1 MPEVQV
7 NQCHEPAG
15 VQGLR
20 GTPAYGAEEVGDSEG
35 LIGGVCFHA
44 GHFFREGAWVIKAI
58 ELEMC
63 AILMWRLKR

>member
-1 MPEVQV
+1 M
-7 NQCHEPAG
+7 
-15 VQGLR
+15 QGLR
-20 GTPAYGAEEVGDSEG
+20 GVPAYGARVGSSEG

-44 GHFFREGAWVIKAI
+44 GHFFRESAWVIKAI